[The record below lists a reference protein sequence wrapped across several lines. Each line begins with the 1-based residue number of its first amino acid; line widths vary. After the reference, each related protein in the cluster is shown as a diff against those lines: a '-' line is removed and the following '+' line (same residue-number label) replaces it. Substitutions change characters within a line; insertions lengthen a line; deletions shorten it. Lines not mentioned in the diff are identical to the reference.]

1 MTEIIPSFNDASV
14 ELEGARIGYSIAGDG
29 PPVLLLHGF
38 PQTRALWRNVAPT
51 LAQHFT
57 VVAADLR
64 GYGASSKP
72 VQPQD
77 MSFRLMARDQLA
89 LMQHLGFDR
98 FHMVGHDR
106 GARTGHRMAL
116 DAPDAVA
123 SLTLMDVVPTHHLLD
138 TLPKAVAKAYYHWFF
153 LAQPSPFPETL
164 IGRDPDFFYESC
176 LLGWGRATLDAFD
189 QAALDHYRRAW
200 RDPATIR
207 AMCNDYR
214 AALEVDFAHD
224 AADLGRKVACPALV
238 LYGEEGA
245 MAINY
250 DVART
255 WRERLTDMQVRP
267 MPGGHFFVDA
277 SPTETLAAL
286 LPFLAAQPAP

>member
-1 MTEIIPSFNDASV
+1 
-14 ELEGARIGYSIAGDG
+14 
-29 PPVLLLHGF
+29 
-38 PQTRALWRNVAPT
+38 
-51 LAQHFT
+51 
-57 VVAADLR
+57 
-64 GYGASSKP
+64 
-72 VQPQD
+72 
-77 MSFRLMARDQLA
+77 
-89 LMQHLGFDR
+89 
-98 FHMVGHDR
+98 
-106 GARTGHRMAL
+106 MAL
-116 DAPDAVA
+116 DTPDAVA

-176 LLGWGRATLDAFD
+176 LLGWGRATLEAFD
-189 QAALDHYRRAW
+189 QTALDHYRTAW

-224 AADLGRKVACPALV
+224 AADLGRQVACPALV

-250 DVART
+250 DVGRA
-255 WRERLTDMQVRP
+255 WRARLTDMQVRP